1 LTHDYDNSQVL
12 EKHHQIFI
20 EQTPTAIA
28 MLDTNMVYLA
38 VSKRWI
44 KDFVFENEDENIVG
58 KSHYDVF
65 PEIGDDWKEKNQ
77 LCLKGAI
84 DICDEAPFY
93 RKDGSIQWI
102 YWDVRPWYN
111 AEGEIGGLIMHTG
124 DITAQKEK
132 ELKEKKFNTI
142 LRDTSEI
149 ARIGSWEIDL
159 LKEKVTWSSM
169 VYEIHE
175 VPLDY
180 KPTIASG
187 LTFFEDEESRNRI
200 LEGLKNAQETGTPVN
215 LTLNLKT
222 AKGNDRWVKVIGKV
236 ERTKGVSTKIFGI
249 TQDITSSMISE
260 QKLTVAN
267 AELEAIFNSDAI
279 VVITTNS
286 EGIINRFN
294 KGAEKLLGYD
304 SVEMIGLQKP
314 ELYLRKGELEQFR
327 NDMIAEFN
335 GGVNDEN
342 FNYRNENV
350 NDTRQWTY
358 KRKDGSTFP
367 VLSTVT
373 AVNNGYGKNEGFIAV
388 ATDISKIKE
397 VKDELRRKNELLNLA
412 EKISLMGHWQWNTV
426 LDKVQWSDNFY
437 TILELDDAI
446 TDLNFNSYY
455 RFVHPE
461 DIGIVDNHFE
471 QVDKNKIWNSFTHRI
486 ITTSGKVKTILLL
499 GKVFTNEKDEIVEMI
514 GTCQDVTE
522 SKKAEQK
529 IIEAKEEL
537 EIVAQKLSYQNRQLA
552 DFTHITS
559 HNLRAPVANLN
570 SLMEIYKLTEDEE
583 ERLDVF
589 EKFDTVIDRL
599 TLTLNTLI
607 EALKTKI
614 SDTKEELESID
625 LNETL
630 DSTIQT
636 LSGSILTSGAI
647 IKEDF
652 TEVSIINY
660 NRIYMDSIFLNL
672 IGNAIKYKAKD
683 RAPEII
689 VKSKVKNGRN
699 IITFKDNGLGIN
711 LERHGH
717 KLFGL
722 NKVFHRH
729 PDAKGVGLF
738 LTKTQVEA
746 MGGTITATSEVNV
759 GTTFTIIL

>member
-1 LTHDYDNSQVL
+1 MTHDYDNSQVL

-397 VKDELRRKNELLNLA
+397 VKDELRRKNELLNFA
-412 EKISLMGHWQWNTV
+412 EKISLIGHWQWNTV

-647 IKEDF
+647 IKADF